1 MPLLSRSVICSDIT
15 YPIFHYICIIHTFHM
30 RDPEYIS
37 KTKLEIFASLDTPKM
52 RRRRGLFP
60 VEGVKSISDISD
72 VFKLE
77 TLLVDAS
84 AWDLSDEENALYQL
98 VRNVS
103 IEKTRLIRAAD
114 MKRLSSFSTPP
125 SAVAIFAMPEE
136 PENDGTEN
144 PEPGKLYLLLDGVRD
159 PGNFGTIIRTADW
172 FGVHTV
178 FASHDCADVFNQ
190 KVIQATMGSLAHVKI
205 VYTDL
210 SRLVAANSG
219 IPLFGTLLEGEN
231 IYHAELPAGGFI
243 AMGNEGKGLSEDMR
257 RLVSRPLT
265 IPPFDSIHG
274 ESLNVGAATAVVL
287 SEFRRR

>member
-1 MPLLSRSVICSDIT
+1 
-15 YPIFHYICIIHTFHM
+15 M
-30 RDPEYIS
+30 RDPEFIS
-37 KTKLEIFASLDTPKM
+37 KTKLDIFSSLDTPKM

-60 VEGVKSISDISD
+60 VEGVKSISDISG
-72 VFKLE
+72 VFTLD
-77 TLLVDAS
+77 TLLVEAAAWKSAKEDDPLYGLAAS
-84 AWDLSDEENALYQL
+84 AG
-98 VRNVS
+98 
-103 IEKTRLIRAAD
+103 IEKTRLIRPAD

-125 SAVAIFAMPEE
+125 SAVAIFAMPDESADEE
-136 PENDGTEN
+136 TVR

-172 FGVHTV
+172 FGVHTI

-190 KVIQATMGSLAHVKI
+190 KVIQATMGSLAHVRV
-205 VYTDL
+205 VYADL
-210 SRLVAANSG
+210 PELVAANRE

-231 IYHAELPAGGFI
+231 IYMTELPEGGFL
-243 AMGNEGKGLSEDMR
+243 AMGNEGKGLSEEMR

-287 SEFRRR
+287 SEFRRKQG